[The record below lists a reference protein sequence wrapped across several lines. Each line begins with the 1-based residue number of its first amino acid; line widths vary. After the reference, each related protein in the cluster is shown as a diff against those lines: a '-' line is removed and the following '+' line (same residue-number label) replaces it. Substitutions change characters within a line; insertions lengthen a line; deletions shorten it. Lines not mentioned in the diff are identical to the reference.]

1 MTAAAG
7 LQAGLTSL
15 LLLSPAHRVEAVPP
29 PWERTEVRA
38 ACADFN
44 PLRAPYFGETHVHT
58 ALSADAALVGTI
70 AGPREAYQFATGAP
84 LGLPPFGPLG
94 VPAGTA
100 QLSRSLDFTAVTD
113 HAESFGETNIC
124 FTPGQI
130 GYDSTE
136 CVAVRDQLAAPLN
149 PLPPPGP
156 PFSFIQFLYSYGQTT
171 TPTRFSWC
179 GTGGANCLAR
189 ASLVWQEE
197 QDAAEEFYDR
207 SAACSFTTFV
217 AYEWSATPGG
227 FNLHRNVIFRN
238 DAVPPLPVSYMEQQT
253 AQGLWASLK
262 TQCLDSVERCD
273 VLAIPHNP
281 NVSGGLMFQPLNPD
295 GSALSASDAATR
307 QAFEPL
313 VEIIQHKGESEC
325 RPGVGTTDELC
336 GFEAMNRTQLFG
348 VTNPSQAFAPLSF
361 VRNGLKQGLLEEAR
375 TGVNPFR
382 YGFVGSTDSHNG
394 TPGAVEEDTWRGH
407 NGLRDRN
414 PTFML
419 TRYAPSGVETN
430 PGGLAVLWAEENSR
444 DALFAAMQRR
454 EAYATSGTRPI
465 VRFFGGRLPANLCDD
480 AAFAERGYQSGVPM
494 GGELGPVLRRHSP
507 RFAVLAQRDPGTPG
521 QPGMPLQRVQIVKGW
536 IDASGAAQE
545 QVFEVAGDPDNGASV
560 DPATCTP
567 SGTGADTLC
576 SVWED
581 PAFDR
586 NQRAF
591 YYARVL
597 ENPVCRWSTRV
608 CNQLGIDC
616 TNPGAVPAEL
626 SACCDPLYPKSI
638 QERAWTSPIWYRP
651 EGVARLRARIG
662 FGSAAGRDVLKLS
675 ATLGDVS
682 AELDPA
688 TRDLSVRLRDDDEIY
703 AVTIPAGTMQ
713 ADAHGFSYRDPSGSL
728 NGLAH
733 AALVFGSSGEARLT
747 LRTVPTDL
755 SHADASD
762 HMVHVTIQ
770 SGTYATTHNRLWVAR
785 GASLGSRR

>member
-1 MTAAAG
+1 MLFLLALPSVVGAA
-7 LQAGLTSL
+7 
-15 LLLSPAHRVEAVPP
+15 AVPP
-29 PWERTEVRA
+29 PWQRTETRA
-38 ACADFN
+38 PCSEFN

-58 ALSADAALVGTI
+58 ARSADAALVGII

-84 LGLPPFGPLG
+84 LGLPPFDALG

-100 QLSRSLDFTAVTD
+100 QISRPLDFTAVTD

-124 FTPGQI
+124 FTPGQT
-130 GYDSTE
+130 GYDSSE
-136 CVAVRDQLAAPLN
+136 CVAVRNQLAAPLN
-149 PLPPPGP
+149 PLPPPSP
-156 PFSFIQFLYSYGQTT
+156 PLSFIQFLFNYGQTL

-179 GTGGANCLAR
+179 GAGGANCLSR

-207 SAACSFTTFV
+207 TAACSFTTFV
-217 AYEWSATPGG
+217 AYEWSATPNGN
-227 FNLHRNVIFRN
+227 NLHRNVIFRN
-238 DAVPPLPVSYMEQQT
+238 DAVPPLPISYMERQT
-253 AQGLWASLK
+253 PQGLWAALH
-262 TQCLDSVERCD
+262 TDCLDNVARCD
-273 VLAIPHNP
+273 VLAIPHNS

-295 GSALSASDAATR
+295 GSMLSATDAATR

-348 VTNPSQAFAPLSF
+348 ATNPTQTFQPLSF
-361 VRNGLKQGLLEEAR
+361 VRNGLKQGLVEEAR
-375 TGVNPFR
+375 TGVNPFK

-465 VRFFGGRLPANLCDD
+465 VRFFGGRLPSNLCDD
-480 AAFAERGYQSGVPM
+480 PAFAEHGYQAGVPM
-494 GGELGPVLRRHSP
+494 GGELGPVQGKKSP
-507 RFAVLAQRDPGTPG
+507 RFAVLAQRDPGRPG
-521 QPGMPLQRVQIVKGW
+521 NPGMPLQHVQIIKGW
-536 IDASGAAQE
+536 IDSTGTAQE
-545 QVFEVAGDPDNGASV
+545 QVFEIAGDPNNGASV
-560 DPATCTP
+560 DTTTCTP
-567 SGTGADTLC
+567 SGAGFDSLC
-576 SVWED
+576 QVWED

-586 NQRAF
+586 SQRAF

-597 ENPVCRWSTRV
+597 ENPVCRWSTHV
-608 CNQLGIDC
+608 CNQLGLDC
-616 TNPGAVPAEL
+616 SNPGSVPAEL
-626 SACCDPLYPKSI
+626 SACCDPLYPKAI

-651 EGVARLRARIG
+651 EGVAKLKARVK
-662 FGSAAGRDVLKLS
+662 FGKSAGHDLFKLT
-675 ATLGDVS
+675 ATLGDVTP
-682 AELDPA
+682 ELDPA
-688 TRDLSVRLRDDDEIY
+688 TRDLTVQVRDDDEIY

-713 ADAHGFSYRDPSGSL
+713 PNAHGFGYRDPGGSL
-728 NGLAH
+728 NGLSRAS
-733 AALVFGSSGEARLT
+733 LVLTGKGEARLT
-747 LRTVPTDL
+747 LRTVPMDL
-755 SHADASD
+755 SHADASQ
-762 HMVHVTIQ
+762 HMVHVTIA
-770 SGTYATTHNRLWVAR
+770 SGTYSTMHNRLWSMS
-785 GASLGSRR
+785 GSSLASPR